1 MNMVQAQAPP
11 RVCCDFARRLSL
23 SRRAGRSI
31 LAIALGALLAC
42 FAVMAAAPVTITHA
56 RIRLLPAD
64 LPLAGYFD
72 LANATDR
79 PLVLTGASSPAFQM
93 VHMHRS
99 MESGGVSTMAPAERI
114 EVKPGATVHF
124 APGGYHL
131 MLMNRLKPLQVGQE
145 VPIRLEFASGD
156 SVQALFVVE
165 GVQAR

>member
-1 MNMVQAQAPP
+1 MKMMQARVPP
-11 RVCCDFARRLSL
+11 RPRYDFDHRLSL
-23 SRRAGRSI
+23 SRRAARSI
-31 LAIALGALLAC
+31 LAVALAALLGC
-42 FAVMAAAPVTITHA
+42 FAVLAAAPVTITHA

-72 LANATDR
+72 LTNATDR
-79 PLVLTGASSPAFQM
+79 PLVLTGASSPAFETI
-93 VHMHRS
+93 HMHRS

-131 MLMNRLKPLQVGQE
+131 MLMNRLMPLQVGQE

-156 SVQALFVVE
+156 SVQAMFVVE
-165 GVQAR
+165 GAQAR